1 MMETTTAATTA
12 KTTKHAGSTVDIP
25 NYGLP
30 KFEMPKF
37 DLSNME
43 VPEALREMTE
53 NGVER
58 ARDACAKAKVASE
71 QAAELF
77 ESTYEAAVKRATDY
91 NHKLIE
97 MGRTN
102 TRTAFDY
109 IDKLLAVKSPSEF
122 IELSTAQVRK
132 QFEVVS
138 AQNKELC
145 GLAQEMVT
153 EAAEKIKT
161 SVSKVVNKAT

>member
-1 MMETTTAATTA
+1 MTETTPIATKAKTA
-12 KTTKHAGSTVDIP
+12 KHATSPIDVPD
-25 NYGLP
+25 YGLL

-53 NGVER
+53 KGVER
-58 ARDACAKAKVASE
+58 TRDACERAKEASE
-71 QAAELF
+71 KAADLF
-77 ESTYEAAVKRATDY
+77 ESTYEATVKHAADY

-97 MGRTN
+97 MGRAN

-109 IDKLLAVKSPSEF
+109 IDRLLGVKSPSEF

-132 QFEVVS
+132 QFEIVS

-153 EAAEKIKT
+153 EAAEKIRT
-161 SVSKVVNKAT
+161 SVSKIVNKAT

>member
-1 MMETTTAATTA
+1 MTETTTAATTA

-43 VPEALREMTE
+43 VPEAIREMAE

-58 ARDACAKAKVASE
+58 ARDACANAKVASE
-71 QAAELF
+71 QAADLF

-153 EAAEKIKT
+153 EAAEKIRT